1 MHHGVVDHW
10 SFTYIEVSL
19 AYHRWKEQLAEIK
32 EQRRVGEKLV
42 PILTLMDP
50 KADLDVDVA
59 GEMVRLGLAAFTK
72 ASLRRPGE
80 KRSKKRKSREGT
92 AHQDE

>member
-1 MHHGVVDHW
+1 MCILILSIYHLIVDNW
-10 SFTYIEVSL
+10 SYLNFFFL
-19 AYHRWKEQLAEIK
+19 LRWKEQIAEIK

-42 PILTLMDP
+42 PMLSLIDP

-80 KRSKKRKSREGT
+80 KRSKKRKS
-92 AHQDE
+92 QD